1 MIEIVLRKI
10 RENDMKQIVILFPGI
25 GYHCDKPLLYYGRK
39 VAMECGYR
47 EVRTISYSYD
57 GAGNIRGDNEKINAV
72 FKVLYEQAKEEL
84 KEINWVTKL
93 LQLI

>member
-39 VAMECGYR
+39 VAMECGYCD
-47 EVRTISYSYD
+47 VRNISYSYD